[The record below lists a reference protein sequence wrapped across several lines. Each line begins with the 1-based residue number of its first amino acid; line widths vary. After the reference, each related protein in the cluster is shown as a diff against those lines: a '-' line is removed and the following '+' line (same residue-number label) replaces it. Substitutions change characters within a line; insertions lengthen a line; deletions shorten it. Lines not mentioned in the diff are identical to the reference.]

1 MSALTGEGV
10 VQRILAIHPGLK
22 IVTLYAIQP
31 GDAVAGGVAWR
42 CLRKSADKDTL
53 LVAGIQADTDHR
65 MFQLLQQG
73 QTVVPAQKYRIVDW
87 LGIAWMVH
95 SIEFSMGDRV
105 FDCLCT
111 RALT

>member
-1 MSALTGEGV
+1 MLNSQQV
-10 VQRILAIHPGLK
+10 VSRILAIHPAIK
-22 IVTLYAIQP
+22 TVTLYAIQP
-31 GDAVAGGVAWR
+31 GEAVTGGVPWKII
-42 CLRKSADKDTL
+42 RKNADKETL

-65 MFQLLQQG
+65 LFQLLQQS

-87 LGIAWMVH
+87 SNVAWMIH
-95 SIEFSMGDRV
+95 SIDFSMGDMV